1 MWVIIGLIGALLLVV
16 YLFSIRGK
24 KAVLDQVDAVP
35 EEAAEIDPNCCG
47 AHEVCDKTAE
57 EMLADASKYYEDEE
71 LDRFSNQCIVEFEDS
86 DIEEFREIL
95 YTLKRNEISSWLSSL
110 EFRKITPPG
119 VIRDEAMLLM
129 QD

>member
-1 MWVIIGLIGALLLVV
+1 MYVVGGLVIILLAVV
-16 YLFSIRGK
+16 YLFSLKGK
-24 KAVLDQVDAVP
+24 QGEIVEPETVDDAQS
-35 EEAAEIDPNCCG
+35 EIDPNCCG

-57 EMLADASKYYEDEE
+57 EMLVDASKYYEDEE
-71 LDRFSNQCIVEFEDS
+71 LDRFSNQCIVEFD
-86 DIEEFREIL
+86 DRDVEEFRDVL